1 MVLRPNAS
9 PFFYMEKVMTNLHL
23 RESELGKRWGLSP
36 KTLQRWRTENRG
48 PAYLKLSKR
57 VTYAMEDIVAYE
69 ASQKR
74 VCENSHAFAV
84 QQAANPVSTEASDSS
99 VQADTQA
106 GTGEPTASAFITDAE
121 AARATKLPKYYFT
134 NADKRAEMEIPHYLV
149 GKLVRFKLE
158 EIRQWAA
165 LKTQRCLVKP
175 SAMDRIAAIFENAKS
190 RTETPAPASM
200 VSVQVDTRPSK
211 MTLKEALRL
220 KNNDVALD

>member
-1 MVLRPNAS
+1 
-9 PFFYMEKVMTNLHL
+9 MTNLHL

-84 QQAANPVSTEASDSS
+84 QHAANPISVDASDSS
-99 VQADTQA
+99 IQADTQA
-106 GTGEPTASAFITDAE
+106 GMGEPTDSAFITDAE

-134 NADKRAEMEIPHYLV
+134 NADKRAEMEIPHYFV

-165 LKTQRCLVKP
+165 LKTQRCGIKP
-175 SAMDRIAAIFENAKS
+175 SAMDRIAAIFQNAKS
-190 RTETPAPASM
+190 KTETPASASM
-200 VSVQVDTRPSK
+200 VSVQVDTGPSK

-220 KNNDVALD
+220 ENNDAALD

>member
-1 MVLRPNAS
+1 
-9 PFFYMEKVMTNLHL
+9 MTNLHL
-23 RESELGKRWGLSP
+23 NEIELGRRWGVSP
-36 KTLQRWRTENRG
+36 KSLQRWRTENRG

-84 QQAANPVSTEASDSS
+84 QQAANPVSTEALNSS

-121 AARATKLPKYYFT
+121 AARATKLPQYYFT
-134 NADKRAEMEIPHYLV
+134 NAAKRAEMEIPHYLV

-175 SAMDRIAAIFENAKS
+175 SAMDRIAAIFNNAKP

-200 VSVQVDTRPSK
+200 VSVQVDTGPSK

-220 KNNDVALD
+220 KNSDAVPD

>member
-1 MVLRPNAS
+1 MI
-9 PFFYMEKVMTNLHL
+9 NLHL
-23 RESELGKRWGLSP
+23 NESELGKRWGINP
-36 KTLQRWRTENRG
+36 KTLQRWRTESRG

-84 QQAANPVSTEASDSS
+84 QNVANPVSTEALNSS

-106 GTGEPTASAFITDAE
+106 GMGEPTASAFITDVE
-121 AARATKLPKYYFT
+121 AARATKLPQYYFT
-134 NADKRAEMEIPHYLV
+134 NAAKRAEMEIPHYLV

-165 LKTQRCLVKP
+165 LKTQRCGIKP
-175 SAMDRIAAIFENAKS
+175 SAMDRIAAIFQNAKS
-190 RTETPAPASM
+190 RTEAPAPASM
-200 VSVQVDTRPSK
+200 VSVQVDTGPSK

-220 KNNDVALD
+220 KKNDAALD